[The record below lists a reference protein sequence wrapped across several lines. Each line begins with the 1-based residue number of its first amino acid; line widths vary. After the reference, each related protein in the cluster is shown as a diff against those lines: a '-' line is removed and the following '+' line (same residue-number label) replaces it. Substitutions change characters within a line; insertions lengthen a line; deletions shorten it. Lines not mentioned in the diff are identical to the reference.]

1 MSQLA
6 LALPVKAPPTAP
18 RWVPDLRGLAWYRD
32 ASEGGRWASILVL
45 RVEGRH
51 VTGATNHG
59 NRTFDLS
66 ELYERPP
73 GLQGGR
79 RG

>member
-6 LALPVKAPPTAP
+6 LTLPVKAPRTPP
-18 RWVPDLRGLAWYRD
+18 RWVPELRALAWYRD

-45 RVEGRH
+45 RVEGRR
-51 VTGATNHG
+51 VTGAATVG
-59 NRTFDLS
+59 KRIFDLS